1 MTGHVGFAG
10 GWTTAT
16 TQSGGSS
23 PELRQRRRIDAP
35 RAPGGS
41 PCPCASRGT
50 NGRCGGGRGS
60 PELSPRR
67 RPELGAC
74 GDGGYGTGTSRKGGG
89 KRRSPHSGVVEQ
101 LGRLGEAL
109 FGANRRRG
117 SMVAGEEDDDADG
130 DAVRPGLLIL
140 SAQMRKTFSQQ
151 LDTGRGL
158 GCTMATV
165 LVVGGD
171 GYVRSRSRKG
181 LEGEG
186 ENRGSSER
194 VGRTGTTPR
203 RGGVALSSDAGR
215 QPGGVAL
222 ACGRVDTPLPTGRG

>member
-1 MTGHVGFAG
+1 M
-10 GWTTAT
+10 
-16 TQSGGSS
+16 SG
-23 PELRQRRRIDAP
+23 RAP
-35 RAPGGS
+35 R
-41 PCPCASRGT
+41 R
-50 NGRCGGGRGS
+50 
-60 PELSPRR
+60 EVRR
-67 RPELGAC
+67 QWRWPELGAC
-74 GDGGYGTGTSRKGGG
+74 GDGGYGTGTSRRGGG

-158 GCTMATV
+158 GCMMATV

-171 GYVRSRSRKG
+171 DYVRSRSRKG

-203 RGGVALSSDAGR
+203 RGFAASRCPRTQAGSLVAWRSRAPVRCPASAYWQRLGMTGTE
-215 QPGGVAL
+215 PGGL
-222 ACGRVDTPLPTGRG
+222 GQHR

>member
-1 MTGHVGFAG
+1 
-10 GWTTAT
+10 
-16 TQSGGSS
+16 
-23 PELRQRRRIDAP
+23 
-35 RAPGGS
+35 
-41 PCPCASRGT
+41 
-50 NGRCGGGRGS
+50 
-60 PELSPRR
+60 
-67 RPELGAC
+67 
-74 GDGGYGTGTSRKGGG
+74 
-89 KRRSPHSGVVEQ
+89 
-101 LGRLGEAL
+101 
-109 FGANRRRG
+109 
-117 SMVAGEEDDDADG
+117 MVAGEEDDDADG

-171 GYVRSRSRKG
+171 GYVRSRLRKG

-203 RGGVALSSDAGR
+203 RGFAASRCPRMQAGSLVAWRSRARRRAPLCLPGERKQVAGTG
-215 QPGGVAL
+215 QHSAGPASGLPGGL
-222 ACGRVDTPLPTGRG
+222 AAQVSGPGE

>member
-1 MTGHVGFAG
+1 M
-10 GWTTAT
+10 
-16 TQSGGSS
+16 SG
-23 PELRQRRRIDAP
+23 RAP
-35 RAPGGS
+35 R
-41 PCPCASRGT
+41 RKV
-50 NGRCGGGRGS
+50 
-60 PELSPRR
+60 RR
-67 RPELGAC
+67 QWRWPELGTC

-117 SMVAGEEDDDADG
+117 SMVADEEDDDAEG

-140 SAQMRKTFSQQ
+140 SAQMRTTFSQQ

-165 LVVGGD
+165 LVIGGD
-171 GYVRSRSRKG
+171 GYVWSRSRKG

-203 RGGVALSSDAGR
+203 RGFAASRCPRTQAGSLVAWRSRAGASTR
-215 QPGGVAL
+215 LCLLAEVEDGGELGWASAAL
-222 ACGRVDTPLPTGRG
+222 LGQVGR

>member
-1 MTGHVGFAG
+1 MEELRGARFAG
-10 GWTTAT
+10 NGDGRSSVLAGMAATARERAGEEGENEGVLPAESLSSSDG
-16 TQSGGSS
+16 SGRPSS
-23 PELRQRRRIDAP
+23 ARIDGGDP
-35 RAPGGS
+35 RV
-41 PCPCASRGT
+41 AS
-50 NGRCGGGRGS
+50 
-60 PELSPRR
+60 
-67 RPELGAC
+67 
-74 GDGGYGTGTSRKGGG
+74 
-89 KRRSPHSGVVEQ
+89 
-101 LGRLGEAL
+101 
-109 FGANRRRG
+109 
-117 SMVAGEEDDDADG
+117 EEDDDADG

-203 RGGVALSSDAGR
+203 RGFAASRCPRTQAGSLVAWRSRAPMRCLYLCLLAEVGDDWQRPVGPGHCWAGVGR
-215 QPGGVAL
+215 QVSQVKVFLFPVFFSIF
-222 ACGRVDTPLPTGRG
+222 